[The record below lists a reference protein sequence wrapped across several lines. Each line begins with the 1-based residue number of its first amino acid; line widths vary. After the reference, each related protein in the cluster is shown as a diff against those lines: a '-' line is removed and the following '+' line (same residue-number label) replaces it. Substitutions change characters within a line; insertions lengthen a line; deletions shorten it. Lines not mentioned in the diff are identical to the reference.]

1 MDNDEVKIGVV
12 VPVYNAEK
20 WLDECLKSL
29 VNQTKSFFEIVLID
43 DGSTDDSLAICESF
57 RNGHSEIRVYHQE
70 NGRQGKARNNG
81 IAHISSEYL
90 LFVDSDDILQLNTVE
105 ILSSIINKKRYD
117 AVYFEA
123 EMFGQKDF
131 FHLFRYNRELGS
143 DVFEGTGKDFF
154 NQSYPQSFLSSACLA
169 VYRTELI
176 KSSDIYFPEEVF
188 YEDNYFTF
196 VYMQEAGLVHCISDK
211 LYGRRVRGESTM
223 TGKTTSDKVQN
234 LCDVV
239 LAIYKYIDLHRQE
252 MKSEAYAVEQYICD
266 LCLSVWDRYDKYK
279 SEAANSID
287 FDTNKLKLVLKCYFE
302 LSDKFNASFERK
314 SLSGLVTEHKII
326 LLVQKFEGECFISEV
341 DNVKRKEEGHRFM
354 LKKYQELLENL
365 PLGDY
370 TAKVGIYGNGAHTR
384 GLLNAYNTLVGDVC
398 SQLVFFE
405 TVIKDDNREES
416 HGCTIK
422 GYLEID
428 DTYDL
433 IILSSFIYQSE
444 MKKNVL
450 AINKDCPLLCFYGD
464 DLRADIFT
472 GVNGLL

>member
-1 MDNDEVKIGVV
+1 
-12 VPVYNAEK
+12 
-20 WLDECLKSL
+20 
-29 VNQTKSFFEIVLID
+29 
-43 DGSTDDSLAICESF
+43 
-57 RNGHSEIRVYHQE
+57 
-70 NGRQGKARNNG
+70 
-81 IAHISSEYL
+81 
-90 LFVDSDDILQLNTVE
+90 
-105 ILSSIINKKRYD
+105 
-117 AVYFEA
+117 
-123 EMFGQKDF
+123 
-131 FHLFRYNRELGS
+131 
-143 DVFEGTGKDFF
+143 
-154 NQSYPQSFLSSACLA
+154 
-169 VYRTELI
+169 
-176 KSSDIYFPEEVF
+176 
-188 YEDNYFTF
+188 
-196 VYMQEAGLVHCISDK
+196 
-211 LYGRRVRGESTM
+211 
-223 TGKTTSDKVQN
+223 
-234 LCDVV
+234 
-239 LAIYKYIDLHRQE
+239 

-302 LSDKFNASFERK
+302 
-314 SLSGLVTEHKII
+314 
-326 LLVQKFEGECFISEV
+326 ISEV